1 MFTLTRWISL
11 LNLTYSYKLL
21 RGFAAFLTIRPFLYS
36 YHGSVLKVWRN
47 LLILMV
53 DSNHWTDA
61 TNSWQKDRNRAPN
74 FNSDFS
80 AEKLRSH
87 QMSQFLIESTTAIA
101 NFFRT
106 FERLDPYWVR
116 PIVCLS
122 IILAPNQFCK
132 ILNSLSLQIFMVE
145 VAYIYFVLI

>member
-11 LNLTYSYKLL
+11 LNLTYNYYKLL

-36 YHGSVLKVWRN
+36 YHGSVLNVWRN
-47 LLILMV
+47 IRILMV
-53 DSNHWTDA
+53 DSNHWIDA
-61 TNSWQKDRNRAPN
+61 TNSLQKDRNRAPN

-87 QMSQFLIESTTAIA
+87 QVPKLLTTAIA

-106 FERLDPYWVR
+106 FQRLNSYWVR

-132 ILNSLSLQIFMVE
+132 ILNSSLSLQIFMVE

>member
-11 LNLTYSYKLL
+11 LNLTCNYKLL

-47 LLILMV
+47 IWILMV
-53 DSNHWTDA
+53 DSNHWIDA

-74 FNSDFS
+74 FNSVFS

-87 QMSQFLIESTTAIA
+87 QVPKLLTTAIA
-101 NFFRT
+101 NFFHT
-106 FERLDPYWVR
+106 FERLNSYWVR

>member
-11 LNLTYSYKLL
+11 LNLTYNYKLL
-21 RGFAAFLTIRPFLYS
+21 RGFSTFLTIRPFLYS

-87 QMSQFLIESTTAIA
+87 QVPQLLTTTAIA

-122 IILAPNQFCK
+122 ILLAPNQFCK

-145 VAYIYFVLI
+145 VPYIYFVLI